1 MRIPMMRGTIDR
13 RILINYRVDSKV
25 LERFLPLPFRPKL
38 VEGVGIAGICLIR
51 LRHIRPRLLPKM
63 LGISSENAAHRI
75 AVVWEEAGQLRE
87 GVFIP
92 RRDTS
97 SRLNTLVGGQL
108 FPGEHHHAKFHVREA
123 GDRHFVQF
131 DSDDRHSHVMVD
143 GHAASQFNRN
153 SAFHSLGEASD
164 FFKAGSL
171 GYSVTSIPGKFD
183 GLELRTPTWQ
193 LEPFVV
199 DRVESSFFDNQ
210 ATFPFGAVEF
220 ECALLM
226 KDVAHEWHGRE
237 PLCAWSMNS
246 VAP

>member
-38 VEGVGIAGICLIR
+38 AEGVGIAGICLIR

-97 SRLNTLVGGQL
+97 SLMRLAL
-108 FPGEHHHAKFHVREA
+108 FIHR
-123 GDRHFVQF
+123 RL
-131 DSDDRHSHVMVD
+131 
-143 GHAASQFNRN
+143 
-153 SAFHSLGEASD
+153 SL
-164 FFKAGSL
+164 
-171 GYSVTSIPGKFD
+171 
-183 GLELRTPTWQ
+183 
-193 LEPFVV
+193 V
-199 DRVESSFFDNQ
+199 DRG
-210 ATFPFGAVEF
+210 FGG
-220 ECALLM
+220 
-226 KDVAHEWHGRE
+226 VAG
-237 PLCAWSMNS
+237 
-246 VAP
+246 